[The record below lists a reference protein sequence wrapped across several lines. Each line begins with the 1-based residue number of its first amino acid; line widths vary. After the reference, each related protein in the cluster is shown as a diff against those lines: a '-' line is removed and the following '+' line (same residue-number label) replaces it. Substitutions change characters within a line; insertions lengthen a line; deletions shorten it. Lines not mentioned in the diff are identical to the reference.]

1 MLGAGDLIQA
11 GVDGDAALSGDRDV
25 LVGSGGLPGQS
36 QYGVAVL
43 EQALRG
49 RVRHLLGEGVVRAGV
64 VTGVDAGDHTIAELV
79 RRGVEVLF
87 AA

>member
-1 MLGAGDLIQA
+1 MP
-11 GVDGDAALSGDRDV
+11 RC
-25 LVGSGGLPGQS
+25 
-36 QYGVAVL
+36 
-43 EQALRG
+43 